1 VLDGAGSI
9 PRRSF
14 FPEGLFMITDVAR
27 AKRVFARTVG
37 AIPFLVAVVF
47 VFAATLPAR
56 ADEADYKAL
65 MQQLQRI
72 EAQIRALDAKVTAL
86 EQAQKTGAPPPATT
100 RSTPME
106 PAAAGAPP
114 PAATTAEV
122 AAQAAAQLRRED
134 AALIEGWKRIEQGL
148 SQERVMQLLG
158 APQQKFDLS
167 GKLVW
172 YYYYPASGSGS
183 VLFDSSGRVAGYQT
197 PPSSGFRLY

>member
-1 VLDGAGSI
+1 
-9 PRRSF
+9 
-14 FPEGLFMITDVAR
+14 MITDVSR

-37 AIPFLVAVVF
+37 AIPFLVAVAF
-47 VFAATLPAR
+47 VFAAALPAR
-56 ADEADYKAL
+56 ADEVDYKAL
-65 MQQLQRI
+65 MQQMQKI

-86 EQAQKTGAPPPATT
+86 EQAQKTGT
-100 RSTPME
+100 
-106 PAAAGAPP
+106 PAAATKSSSPAEQSA
-114 PAATTAEV
+114 PAAPAAAITTSEV

-134 AALIEGWKRIEQGL
+134 AAVIEGWKHIERGL

-167 GKLVW
+167 GKLIW

-183 VLFDSSGRVAGYQT
+183 VLFDPGGRVAGYQT